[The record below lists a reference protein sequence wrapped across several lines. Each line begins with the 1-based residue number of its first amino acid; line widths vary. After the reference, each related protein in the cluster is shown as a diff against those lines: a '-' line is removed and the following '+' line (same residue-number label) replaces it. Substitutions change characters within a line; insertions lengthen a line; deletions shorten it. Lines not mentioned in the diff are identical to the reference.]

1 VGAAETTKT
10 QGAFEAEAER
20 ALMMIACFSP
30 CSPWST
36 ITVSVRRMSIS
47 SPTSP
52 NESPAR
58 STLGSWSVDAR
69 LPPAA
74 PLRSVPRLI
83 GFSDWPLRPH
93 ARVSAAMR
101 ERVADGSGSNAGGCA
116 TRGGHLL
123 GLQLL
128 SCSSLM
134 LLHMP
139 GSHPVRY

>member
-1 VGAAETTKT
+1 MQAAETTKT
-10 QGAFEAEAER
+10 CEAEAER

-58 STLGSWSVDAR
+58 STFGSWSVDAR

-74 PLRSVPRLI
+74 PPRSVPRLI

-93 ARVSAAMR
+93 ARMSAAMR
-101 ERVADGSGSNAGGCA
+101 ESR
-116 TRGGHLL
+116 RWEW
-123 GLQLL
+123 Q
-128 SCSSLM
+128 
-134 LLHMP
+134 
-139 GSHPVRY
+139 